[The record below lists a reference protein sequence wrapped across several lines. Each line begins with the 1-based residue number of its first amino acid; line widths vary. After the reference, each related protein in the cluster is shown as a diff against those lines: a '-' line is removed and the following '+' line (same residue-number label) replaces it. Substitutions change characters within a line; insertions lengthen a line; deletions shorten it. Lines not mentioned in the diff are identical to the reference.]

1 MPAKKSS
8 PVNFIKRSTAVW
20 SLHRKTRLNLKMKG
34 IAALYKTNG
43 APKQFL
49 PIGQRR
55 PLTPEVKSSLERY
68 RLAFEAVPAEKIDGC
83 DDMVSLYTSEIQ
95 GRYSENDAA
104 VYQPIFITSDF
115 VSHAKHVIFDE
126 SLQLAEQNFFI
137 PKLGNL
143 VDGFLAA
150 LQKVNTAESKSTEGN
165 ETLQKAR
172 DYFNVAKALI
182 EMTTKSDTDVLAHYN
197 ETVKREIELIENAA
211 GLETTPLLLLRTA
224 VQTVKTIVSI
234 SRGHYTK
241 TPALEAYFKTMMC
254 FGTRK
259 SIFII

>member
-1 MPAKKSS
+1 M
-8 PVNFIKRSTAVW
+8 W

-68 RLAFEAVPAEKIDGC
+68 RLAFEAVPAEKIDGF
-83 DDMVSLYTSEIQ
+83 DDMVSLYTNEIQ
-95 GRYSENDAA
+95 GRYSENDAS

-115 VSHAKHVIFDE
+115 VFHAKHVIFDE

-150 LQKVNTAESKSTEGN
+150 LQKVNTAESKSTAGN

-182 EMTTKSDTDVLAHYN
+182 EMTTKSGADVLAHYN
-197 ETVKREIELIENAA
+197 ETVNVKLNLLKMQPDLKPPRF
-211 GLETTPLLLLRTA
+211 LLLRTA

-234 SRGHYTK
+234 SRADITQKLLLWKHTLK
-241 TPALEAYFKTMMC
+241 
-254 FGTRK
+254 R
-259 SIFII
+259 